1 MNTNPQWAI
10 SYPTDSNIP
19 TYMIYIFFLNHVE
32 GFNHADR
39 LDLYGP
45 SVTLCS
51 RISRQTPYKGTVA
64 AVVDGVAVI
73 DFGFAARSEM
83 NQCRNAEA

>member
-1 MNTNPQWAI
+1 MLKGLI
-10 SYPTDSNIP
+10 IR
-19 TYMIYIFFLNHVE
+19 IGCIF
-32 GFNHADR
+32 
-39 LDLYGP
+39 YGP

-83 NQCRNAEA
+83 NQCRNAEAWKMLKGPEKGH